1 MFLKCN
7 IFLFLASSLMNK
19 ISEKLLLYR
28 IQAKQDPEAF
38 GQLYDVYV
46 KQIYRFVY
54 FKVSSREEAEDVT
67 ADVFLKT
74 WNYLR
79 ENKEVKSF
87 SGLLYR
93 VARTSIIDLYRSRA
107 KEPLLL
113 NEETE
118 VGDRGAWHEKLEI
131 KIENEKLVQALK
143 KLKQEYQE
151 IIILRFVDELE
162 MDEIG
167 EITGKG
173 AIAVR
178 VTLHRAL
185 KKLKEIA
192 KQ

>member
-1 MFLKCN
+1 
-7 IFLFLASSLMNK
+7 MNK

-93 VARTSIIDLYRSRA
+93 VARTAIIDVYRSRA
-107 KEPLLL
+107 KEPQLM
-113 NEETE
+113 NDEMDVTD
-118 VGDRGAWHEKLEI
+118 GGAWYKKLEI
-131 KIENEKLVQALK
+131 KIENEKLIQALK

-162 MDEIG
+162 LDEIA
-167 EITGKG
+167 EIMGKG
-173 AIAVR
+173 SVAVR

>member
-1 MFLKCN
+1 
-7 IFLFLASSLMNK
+7 MNK

-28 IQAKQDPEAF
+28 IQAKQDSEAF
-38 GQLYDVYV
+38 GQLYDTYV

-93 VARTSIIDLYRSRA
+93 VARTSIIDLYRSRTNQ
-107 KEPLLL
+107 PVLMT
-113 NEETE
+113 EELE
-118 VGDRGAWHEKLEI
+118 MSDGGAWYKKLEL
-131 KIENEKLVQALK
+131 KIENENLVQALK

-167 EITGKG
+167 EIMNKG
-173 AIAVR
+173 VVAVR